1 MKYLS
6 ILEKVMGVR
15 PNQIYLPKYDCP
27 SFKEWKKRLL
37 MFDLTKEVVNLLD
50 GIPQGTFYHPEFD
63 ALKHVYYVCIA
74 SICHEVGQ
82 ISMGPLYSPTD
93 TTLLEAAFLHDVGKS
108 THTNIGKNRIY
119 SFGHADASAR
129 FVEKHK
135 ENITDFDFTYKIVK
149 EHMNDPKKYDIPA
162 KFFNWVDKEESKRL
176 YSSESNKIELLINK
190 CKEQHLYLKQKL
202 SRKKVIL
209 LIGISG
215 SGKSTYINKNFDKKY
230 VICPDEIR
238 RSLGNIN
245 DMTNNGEVW
254 KLTKSIMQGKLN
266 THGKVV
272 LDATNVN
279 KWLRIQFM
287 SQFNGCHKEAIF
299 FPIEVDVA
307 IERVN
312 RDIKSGIARS
322 DVPENVIRKQAK
334 LLHRGALSV
343 YNEFNTVKVIKI

>member
-6 ILEKVMGVR
+6 ILKNVMGVR
-15 PNQIYLPKYDCP
+15 SDVIFLPEYDCP

-74 SICHEVGQ
+74 SIC
-82 ISMGPLYSPTD
+82 SPTD

-108 THTNIGKNRIY
+108 THTNIGKDRIY

-149 EHMNDPKKYDIPA
+149 EHMNEPKKYDVPA
-162 KFFNWVDKEESKRL
+162 KFFTWADKKESKRL
-176 YSSESNKIELLINK
+176 YSSESNRIEHFFNK

-245 DMTNNGEVW
+245 DMSNNGEVW
-254 KLTKSIMQGKLN
+254 RLTKSIMQGKLN
-266 THGKVV
+266 TYGKVV

-287 SQFNGCHKEAIF
+287 SQFNGYHKEAIF
-299 FPIEVDVA
+299 FPIELDVA

-312 RDIKSGIARS
+312 KDIRSGIERS
-322 DVPENVIRKQAK
+322 DVPENVIRKQHK
-334 LLHRGALSV
+334 LLNKGHLSV
-343 YNEFNTVKVIKI
+343 WNEFNTVKVIS